1 LAGNEKEDHVGSGDS
16 PLRLDVTDDGDTVTI
31 VLGGELDLATAPELW
46 AAIDH
51 ALARGRKHLVL
62 DLVDLGFVDSTG
74 LGVFVR
80 AGKELRASG
89 GRLTLR
95 HPGERVAKLLAI
107 TGLEEVFDID

>member
-1 LAGNEKEDHVGSGDS
+1 VGSADS
-16 PLRLDVTDDGDTVTI
+16 PLRLDVTDDGEAVTVA
-31 VLGGELDLATAPELW
+31 LGGELDLATAPELW

-51 ALARGRKHLVL
+51 ALARGRRRLVL
-62 DLVDLGFVDSTG
+62 DLADLVFVDSTG

-95 HPGERVAKLLAI
+95 SPGERVAKLLAI
-107 TGLEEVFDID
+107 TGLEEVFDIE

>member
-1 LAGNEKEDHVGSGDS
+1 MGSGDS
-16 PLRLDVTDDGDTVTI
+16 PLRLDVTDDGETVTLA
-31 VLGGELDLATAPELW
+31 LGGELDLATAPELW

-51 ALARGRKHLVL
+51 ALAQGRQHLVL
-62 DLVDLGFVDSTG
+62 DLAELGFVDSTG

-95 HPGERVAKLLAI
+95 NPGERVAKLLAI
-107 TGLEEVFDID
+107 TLLEEVFDIE